1 MINPTNVPD
10 DMTQFTMCMWL
21 KLQSEEF
28 KRDTKKINMV
38 EFRTNYGDVF
48 YLRLTGG
55 GYRGIRFYTFMYIRT
70 ATFW

>member
-28 KRDTKKINMV
+28 KWDIKNINMV
-38 EFRTNYGDVF
+38 EFRTNYGDAF
-48 YLRLTGG
+48 NLILTGG
-55 GYRGIRFYTFMYIRT
+55 GYGGMRFYTYMHIKTYK
-70 ATFW
+70 FW

>member
-1 MINPTNVPD
+1 MINPTNAPD

-28 KRDTKKINMV
+28 KRVTKYINMV
-38 EFRTNYGDVF
+38 DFQTNYVDLF
-48 YLRLTGG
+48 SLRLIGG
-55 GYRGIRFYTFMYIRT
+55 GYRGMRFYTFMVINT

>member
-28 KRDTKKINMV
+28 KWDIKNINMV
-38 EFRTNYGDVF
+38 EFRTNYGDAF
-48 YLRLTGG
+48 HLILTGG
-55 GYRGIRFYTFMYIRT
+55 GYGGMRFYTYMHIKTLKY
-70 ATFW
+70 W